1 MDIVVES
8 YVTRWIGINI
18 STSTWRWFSE
28 FLGLSD
34 VGLRDPPLLME
45 RQQRFGPA
53 AVPSQTEHLVVA
65 IHTKIAGA
73 YGCPSPQIWYLNV
86 SHRFWSYGS
95 KIRSALGCSQLT
107 YGRVVYSLAHD
118 ISYSPFIW
126 KIRHSS
132 WPSHFLDPV
141 AGVRS
146 LAFGLLTF
154 GS

>member
-1 MDIVVES
+1 MES